1 MTISRLAIL
10 FVDHA
15 RQYYRKNGKE
25 TSEVHSI
32 RTALRP
38 LVKKYGREK
47 VSLFGPRRLK
57 EVRDE
62 MIGLNW
68 TRTGINAAV
77 RRITRMLRMPGACIV
92 PAIST
97 FLSDFVSNLVELNSQ
112 IRLKP
117 LDYGCKRGRHNA
129 VSCDQSVVK
138 PGVKV
143 LGQIPNGTITQQ
155 VVRATCV
162 KTGWAESLPDRIR
175 EHSSGKV
182 GFIVDCIRITGKHWR
197 RHNIN
202 PAGNNNAI
210 RIAII
215 AMTTRSSIKVNAR
228 RV

>member
-92 PAIST
+92 PAIRT

-162 KTGWAESLPDRIR
+162 KTGWAVSVLA
-175 EHSSGKV
+175 
-182 GFIVDCIRITGKHWR
+182 FT
-197 RHNIN
+197 
-202 PAGNNNAI
+202 
-210 RIAII
+210 
-215 AMTTRSSIKVNAR
+215 MTTEWPVCQCPVRDFDFAIASSASWM
-228 RV
+228 